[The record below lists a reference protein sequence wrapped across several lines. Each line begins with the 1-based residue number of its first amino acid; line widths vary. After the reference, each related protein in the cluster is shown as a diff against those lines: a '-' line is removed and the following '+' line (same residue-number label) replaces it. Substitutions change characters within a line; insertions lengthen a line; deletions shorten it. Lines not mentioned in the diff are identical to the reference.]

1 MISSTLFCDTCGVAN
16 RAQAVFC
23 VACGRRLHVP
33 QGGTVSNTLTGLLTQ
48 QHTLNRR
55 YRILSK
61 IGTGGFGAVYRAA
74 DTQLG
79 YRIVAIK
86 EMSQSGLGTQELLKA
101 TEDFKRE
108 AHMLANLTH
117 PHLPRIYE
125 QFTDAGRWYL
135 VMDFIDGQTLEEL
148 LSQVNGGRLPFER
161 VLAIGIQLCN
171 VLDYLHTRQPP
182 IIFRDLKPANV
193 MLTSNQHVFLI
204 DFGIARHFK
213 PGQLKDTVA
222 FGSPGYAAPEQY
234 GRVQT
239 TPRSDIYSLGATLHQ
254 VLTGNDPSHTPFSFT
269 LPQSNDQRVQALGRL
284 LMRMVDMDASKRP
297 ESMTIVKQELQRIIA
312 NQAVSASGALK
323 GAAQAPF
330 HHAPTSSGVN
340 TASQTNPSQFSSVAV
355 VHPAQSQTLGTT
367 LCVCCGHSTRVTSVA
382 WSPDGTRIAS
392 AGFDRTVQIWNAVG
406 GNSISPMGSHLLTY
420 RGHTDRVLY
429 VAWSPDSKRIAS
441 ASVDRTVQVWD
452 AATGKTI
459 FTHAGHTTFAVNAI
473 AWSPDGKLLASASND
488 KTIQIWDLTTNSRIY
503 TYREHTAEVT
513 TLAWS
518 PDGKHIASAGNG
530 KIVRVWEPGRETK
543 QNILTYLL
551 SSHRGDFTYSGHDDK
566 IKSVTWSSDSKRIA
580 SASADK
586 TVRVWDAS
594 TGRTLLASAK
604 RSSGIN
610 AVVLSPDGKRVASG
624 GNDKLVQ
631 VWNTLNGSH
640 VFTYR
645 DHLGYVTS
653 LSWSPDGTRLASAS
667 VDRTVRVWQA
677 I

>member
-1 MISSTLFCDTCGVAN
+1 M
-16 RAQAVFC
+16 
-23 VACGRRLHVP
+23 
-33 QGGTVSNTLTGLLTQ
+33 SNTLTGLLTQ

-125 QFTDAGRWYL
+125 QFADGGRWYL

-148 LSQVNGGRLPFER
+148 LSQVNGGRLPVER

-254 VLTGNDPSHTPFSFT
+254 VLTGDDPSHTPFSFAF
-269 LPQSNDQRVQALGRL
+269 PQSNDQRAQALGTL
-284 LMRMVDMDASKRP
+284 LLRMVAMDASKRP
-297 ESMTIVKQELQRIIA
+297 ESMAIVKQELQRIIA
-312 NQAVSASGALK
+312 NQAIRTGVI
-323 GAAQAPF
+323 
-330 HHAPTSSGVN
+330 HHAPTSLGAN
-340 TASQTNPSQFSSVAV
+340 TTPQTNPSSPTTINQAASAAI
-355 VHPAQSQTLGTT
+355 VHPAQSQSLGTT
-367 LCVCCGHSTRVTSVA
+367 LCVCCGHSTRVTSIA

-392 AGFDRTVQIWNAVG
+392 AGFDRTVQIWNAVRG
-406 GNSISPMGSHLLTY
+406 GTSSIGSHMLTY
-420 RGHTDRVLY
+420 RGHTDRVLC
-429 VAWSPDSKRIAS
+429 VAWSPDGKRIAS

-452 AATGKTI
+452 AATGKMI

-473 AWSPDGKLLASASND
+473 AWSPDGKLLASGSND
-488 KTIQIWDLTTNSRIY
+488 KTIQIWDLTTGSRIY

-518 PDGKHIASAGNG
+518 PDGKRIASAGND
-530 KIVRVWEPGRETK
+530 KVVRVWEPGRETK

-551 SSHRGDFTYSGHDDK
+551 SPHRGDFSYSSHDNK
-566 IKSVTWSSDSKRIA
+566 IKSVAWSSDSKRIA

-586 TVRVWDAS
+586 TVRVWDAN

-604 RSSGIN
+604 RSSGVN
-610 AVVLSPDGKRVASG
+610 AVALSPDGKRVASG

-631 VWNTLNGSH
+631 IWNTLNGSH

-645 DHLGYVTS
+645 DHLGYVTA
-653 LSWSPDGTRLASAS
+653 LAWSPDGTRLSSAS
-667 VDRTVRVWQA
+667 VDRTVRIWQA
-677 I
+677 V